1 MDTVIL
7 LGILR
12 GSHTISTV
20 SQCLRHF
27 APLPWCVLTSTTK
40 SFSTELL
47 ANSNQP
53 FYWRWS
59 NYSVLSSFKFM
70 CVSVYRCMCVNTCDM
85 CVCTDAYKP
94 VPALLHML
102 KLEQRKT

>member
-1 MDTVIL
+1 MDTGIL

-47 ANSNQP
+47 ANSRSIGGGVTAQCCRLLN
-53 FYWRWS
+53 
-59 NYSVLSSFKFM
+59 L
-70 CVSVYRCMCVNTCDM
+70 
-85 CVCTDAYKP
+85 CVCLYTD
-94 VPALLHML
+94 VCV
-102 KLEQRKT
+102 